1 MSTGSMRVLRVRWA
15 GAALLSVL
23 AGFAWPATA
32 PAADRLN
39 VLFICIDDLGCTLGC
54 YGHPQVR
61 SPRIDALAERGLR
74 FDRAYCQYPVCNP
87 SRTSFLTGLRPDRT
101 GVLDN
106 TTFFRDKLPD
116 VVTLPQHFRQNGYR
130 AMRLGKVFHG
140 AASVEDPKAWDS
152 AAYPE
157 GTAAGRSGGGR
168 NLTGGKL
175 KWCAWRSAEG
185 GDEDQPDGQIAREAV
200 RLLEENRDRPFFLA
214 CGFHKPHD
222 PFIAPAPYFN
232 LYPPDSLRLA
242 VEPSDRTTDPL
253 LALPAGMKAVFDRF
267 TDVER
272 REFMRAYYACTSFTD
287 AQVGRVLDA
296 LDRLKLADRTVVVLL
311 GDNGYHLGERGWWNK
326 NTNFELSARCPLV
339 VAAPGAKARGKACAR
354 LVEFVDLYPTLV
366 DLCGLPA
373 PPHLEGR
380 SIRPLLDDP
389 AQPWKATAWTQV
401 QRGPVSGHSLRTER
415 WRYTE
420 WEGGKQGV
428 ELYDH
433 ETDPGEWK
441 NLADRPEMKGT
452 LDELRAMMRER
463 DTAK

>member
-1 MSTGSMRVLRVRWA
+1 MP
-15 GAALLSVL
+15 GAPCPSGIGKAVSAILAAAVL
-23 AGFAWPATA
+23 ASPPPARA
-32 PAADRLN
+32 GERLN
-39 VLFICIDDLGCTLGC
+39 VLLICIDDLGCSLGC

-61 SPRIDALAERGLR
+61 SPRIDALADRGLR

-106 TTFFRDKLPD
+106 TTFFRDRIPD
-116 VVTLPQHFRQNGYR
+116 VVTLPQHFRLNGYHT
-130 AMRLGKVFHG
+130 MRLGKVFHG
-140 AASVEDPKAWDS
+140 AATAEDPKAWDS

-157 GTAAGRSGGGR
+157 GTATGRAGAGR
-168 NLTGGKL
+168 NLTGGTL
-175 KWCAWRSAEG
+175 KWCSWLSAEG
-185 GDEDQPDGQIAREAV
+185 GDEDQPDGRIACEAV
-200 RLLEENRDRPFFLA
+200 RLLEEHRDRPFFLA

-222 PFIAPAPYFN
+222 PFVAPAPYFN
-232 LYPPDSLRLA
+232 LYPSHALRLA
-242 VEPSDRTTDPL
+242 AEPSDRTPDPP

-267 TDVER
+267 ADAER
-272 REFMRAYYACTSFTD
+272 REFLRAYYACTSFTD

-296 LDRLKLADRTVVVLL
+296 LDRLKLAERTLVILL

-326 NTNFELSARCPLV
+326 NTNFELSARCPLIV
-339 VAAPGAKARGKACAR
+339 LAPGMKAQGRSCAR

-380 SIRPLLDDP
+380 SFRPLLDDP
-389 AQPWKATAWTQV
+389 AQPWKTAAWTQV
-401 QRGPVSGHSLRTER
+401 QRGPVAGYSLRTER

-420 WEGGKQGV
+420 WDGGKQGV

-441 NLADRPEMKGT
+441 NLADRPEMKETIDG
-452 LDELRAMMRER
+452 LQAMMRER
-463 DTAK
+463 GRAR